1 MQDKLSI
8 VAQRNGQKLLQ
19 QWPKGDYREVD
30 ETTGKNCWNG
40 GVIMLKGIRRIAWSV
55 KRLHDPIRDYNDEIN
70 GGDFE
75 ILSTM

>member
-1 MQDKLSI
+1 MLIECNDEKIDSQRIPRVTMQDKLSI

-40 GVIMLKGIRRIAWSV
+40 GVKLC
-55 KRLHDPIRDYNDEIN
+55 
-70 GGDFE
+70 
-75 ILSTM
+75 

>member
-40 GVIMLKGIRRIAWSV
+40 GVIMLKGIRRIA
-55 KRLHDPIRDYNDEIN
+55 
-70 GGDFE
+70 
-75 ILSTM
+75 